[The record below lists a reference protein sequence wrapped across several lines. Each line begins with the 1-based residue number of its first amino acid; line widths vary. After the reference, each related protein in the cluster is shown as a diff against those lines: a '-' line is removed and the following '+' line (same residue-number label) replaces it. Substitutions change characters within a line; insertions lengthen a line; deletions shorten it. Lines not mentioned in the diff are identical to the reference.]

1 MPCNSDYGYSSSSHY
16 ERLYQEELKHNN
28 WLEAA
33 LCASLTALENL
44 MKQNGCAHP
53 YDVIDYKEAGIKRVD
68 LIKWHDAHKIKDAKR
83 REREAEERKAKDEK
97 AAKAKARKALI
108 AKMSPEERELLGV

>member
-1 MPCNSDYGYSSSSHY
+1 MPCNSDYGYRSFSHY
-16 ERLYQEELKHNN
+16 ETRYEEERERNE

-33 LCASLTALENL
+33 LCAALTALNS
-44 MKQNGCAHP
+44 N
-53 YDVIDYKEAGIKRVD
+53 YDALDYKEAGIKRAD
-68 LIKWHDAHKIKDAKR
+68 LIKWHDAHKIKDAER
-83 REREAEERKAKDEK
+83 REREAEERKARAEK